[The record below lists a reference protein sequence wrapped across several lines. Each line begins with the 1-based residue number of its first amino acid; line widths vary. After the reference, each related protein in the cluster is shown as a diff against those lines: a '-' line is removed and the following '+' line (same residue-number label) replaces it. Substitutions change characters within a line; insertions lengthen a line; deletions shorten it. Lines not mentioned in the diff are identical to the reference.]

1 MRASEKVV
9 LLTALLVPVLVVTL
23 GWPTFVK
30 WVTGPP
36 ATQPTPEV
44 AGAAATSV
52 AEARAV
58 QPAARPTVGA
68 PPTVQPNEVN
78 STPQPTPAAPTA
90 VPEVAAAATAPA
102 LAPTTAPAAGAAP
115 ALAPTTAPAAG
126 AAPALAPTTAPAAA
140 TAAPVEAPTRAPS
153 GVPAADDPSQAV
165 ASFYSLVSR
174 HDFDP
179 AAQLWSP
186 HMRAA
191 FPPQQNINQRFSQT
205 QSIRLQRVDVVNRD
219 STQATVAVDLVES
232 AATGQRHY
240 VGTWQLVRGAGGW
253 MLDQPQLQPA
263 P

>member
-9 LLTALLVPVLVVTL
+9 LLTALLLPVLVVTL

-30 WVTGPP
+30 WVTGSP
-36 ATQPTPEV
+36 AAQPTPEV

-52 AEARAV
+52 ALARLS
-58 QPAARPTVGA
+58 QPTPRPTVGA
-68 PPTVQPNEVN
+68 PPTVQANGADRAPAA
-78 STPQPTPAAPTA
+78 TPEPATTSAPVAAPTSA
-90 VPEVAAAATAPA
+90 PVAAAPTRAP
-102 LAPTTAPAAGAAP
+102 AGAA
-115 ALAPTTAPAAG
+115 
-126 AAPALAPTTAPAAA
+126 
-140 TAAPVEAPTRAPS
+140 APTRAPS
-153 GVPAADDPSQAV
+153 GAPAADDPSQAV

-191 FPPQQNINQRFSQT
+191 FPPQENINQRFSQT

-219 STQATVAVDLVES
+219 SAEATVAVDLVES
-232 AATGQRHY
+232 ATTGQRHY

-253 MLDQPQLQPA
+253 MLDQPQLQPV